1 MMPECTECNT
11 PGPGCALHVYGTI
24 KDEHHEAACVALLE
38 CALET
43 QRARAH
49 SDIFARQERADQ
61 KRKEELE
68 EEATRFR
75 KNTALVF
82 ALRLVRKD
90 LSQNQLRNFISEQNA
105 QGINTMSGRRIFPS
119 FDGVIAI
126 YRVEVDNSPTGDW
139 DAEEEPSESEED
151 EPMILEYVHSEEH
164 NIVAYV
170 HHAAITTCEING
182 EELRA
187 DQTKRWSVGDQVEGL
202 YAVAQRRRWY
212 FASVVAIT
220 GNGETYTLQYEYVP
234 DDSSSGQATVEGVVA
249 TQIRKRPGRM
259 RGNTRKDDEMT
270 TIACKTTCKAQ
281 QGQVNKSAVTLGL
294 VCAQANG
301 AVQLAPLWL
310 VQDVSAD
317 DAYRVVPDL
326 PTLSVPHAAIVSGM
340 HREPIHDF
348 ERLHR
353 VVPFA
358 VYEIALD
365 VVSGIEDLAA
375 LRAT

>member
-1 MMPECTECNT
+1 MMYTGLN
-11 PGPGCALHVYGTI
+11 
-24 KDEHHEAACVALLE
+24 HEEAV
-38 CALET
+38 
-43 QRARAH
+43 ARAALDVAARAVEDRKRDTPEQAAGDSEGE
-49 SDIFARQERADQ
+49 SDVAIMPLD
-61 KRKEELE
+61 ELVE
-68 EEATRFR
+68 
-75 KNTALVF
+75 LVIGE
-82 ALRLVRKD
+82 D
-90 LSQNQLRNFISEQNA
+90 LSAEDDTGTPDDAPTMMDEESEQHEE
-105 QGINTMSGRRIFPS
+105 
-119 FDGVIAI
+119 
-126 YRVEVDNSPTGDW
+126 VEVDNSPTGDW
-139 DAEEEPSESEED
+139 DAEQEPSED
-151 EPMILEYVHSEEH
+151 EPMILEYLHSEEH

-270 TIACKTTCKAQ
+270 TIAYKTTCKAQ